1 MFDELVEQL
10 ATERE
15 MQPGEFTARMLAE
28 QAGININTAE
38 RKLNALLKDGKLV
51 SRKGIF
57 NGRLSNIYRKVEG

>member
-15 MQPGEFTARMLAE
+15 MLPGEFTARMLAE

-51 SRKGIF
+51 RRKGIC